1 MEKKYRDHIFCHI
14 VQPQCL
20 LLFLSLTF
28 CILFIFLNWP
38 LGSSCLL
45 VFSPSKLSFLAHH
58 VLQFFNSKNNLSFS
72 YALSSLLSIVGN
84 RCHGSSRAG
93 PADQSGGGGSVGGGP
108 RQTAAPRR
116 LRVWPSEGDLLFSAR
131 GHDPAHPHAQLPAG

>member
-38 LGSSCLL
+38 LDSSCLL
-45 VFSPSKLSFLAHH
+45 VFSPSKLLIT
-58 VLQFFNSKNNLSFS
+58 FFSSSTLKTIFPSLTK
-72 YALSSLLSIVGN
+72 SSLLSIVGN

-116 LRVWPSEGDLLFSAR
+116 LCVWPSEGDLLFSAR